1 MDWKNLLIQIAA
13 FVVAALVAWVLAKV
27 RSLISVKVKNEKA
40 RGFLTVALDAVSS
53 AVKGTYQTYVESIK
67 GTDAWTKDAQE
78 EALHLALTSA
88 LEQLTGDV
96 QKYITENYGNPE
108 TWLKQQIEA
117 TLYDLKNKP
126 KEADNENP

>member
-40 RGFLTVALDAVSS
+40 RGFLTAALDAVSS

-78 EALHLALTSA
+78 EALHLALTK
-88 LEQLTGDV
+88 V
-96 QKYITENYGNPE
+96 
-108 TWLKQQIEA
+108 
-117 TLYDLKNKP
+117 
-126 KEADNENP
+126 